1 MIIQNAIMEKGKR
14 QKCVCCDASIRG
26 KYAIRLNDEGEGVW
40 LNYKCRQQFI
50 SAVLESRK
58 KGPDEL
64 QFAEHDKKLK
74 ILDLFSGR
82 KGWTKAFE
90 DRGHYVLT
98 IDNDPGMEPDI
109 CMDIKE
115 LTIEDVGTDWD
126 IVLASPPCQCFSIAS
141 CMHHWSAN
149 EPRVPKSDAADNA
162 LQLVQ
167 HTYELIQEIN
177 PVYWAMEN
185 PRAMLRKLWKPPTLT
200 THFSAWSGGNY
211 EYRRPKKPTD
221 LWGQFPKDMIWPEP
235 RRWELAAR
243 GAQTGTQGLA
253 SDEAAKIPYNL
264 SFTLCIN
271 AEEELLFALKDVK
284 YRPSGSTGE
293 RIVGTMDK
301 WFRMLPFIAEKKLLE
316 QYW

>member
-1 MIIQNAIMEKGKR
+1 MIISNALMKERKV
-14 QKCVCCDASIRG
+14 CVCCNEKIRG
-26 KYAIRLNDEGEGVW
+26 KYAIRLSDEGEGVW
-40 LNYKCRQQFI
+40 LNYNCREQF
-50 SAVLESRK
+50 VLSVLGSRK

-98 IDNDPGMEPDI
+98 VDIDEDMDADI
-109 CMDIKE
+109 TEDILN

-141 CMHHWSAN
+141 CMHHWSAT
-149 EPRVPKSDAADNA
+149 EPRVPKSEAADNA

-167 HTYELIQEIN
+167 HTYDLIQEIN

-185 PRAMLRKLWKPPTLT
+185 PRAMLRKLWKTPTLT

-221 LWGQFPKDMIWPEP
+221 LWGVFPKKMLWPEP
-235 RRWELAAR
+235 RRWELAPR
-243 GAQTGTQGLA
+243 GAQSGTQGLA
-253 SDEAAKIPYNL
+253 SDEAARIPYNL

-271 AEEELLFALKDVK
+271 AEEELLYDSFVK

-293 RIVGTMDK
+293 RIAGKMDK
-301 WFRMLPFIAEKKLLE
+301 WFRLLPFIAEKNLIEK
-316 QYW
+316 YW